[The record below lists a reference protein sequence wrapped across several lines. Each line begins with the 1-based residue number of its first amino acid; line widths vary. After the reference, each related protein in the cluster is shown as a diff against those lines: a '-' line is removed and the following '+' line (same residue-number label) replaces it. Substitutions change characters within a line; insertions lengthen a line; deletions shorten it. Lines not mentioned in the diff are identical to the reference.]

1 MYIHIK
7 RLRENWGQGQPPTGN
22 LVPVKAVAKTRPEP
36 GLELIETDE
45 PAVLPGHVKI
55 EVQAAS
61 ICGTDLHIFEWDE
74 WSSGR
79 MKPPTIVGH
88 EFCGRVVEIGPGVE
102 GLKEGDFVA
111 SESHIVCGKCKQCQ
125 LGQGHVCINTKLLG
139 IDVDGG
145 FRRFAAI
152 PAETMRPTPES
163 VPPHVAC
170 VQDPL
175 GNAVHTVM
183 EGPVEGQTIL
193 ITGLGPI
200 GLFAVAVCKALGAAK
215 IIGTEVNPLRM
226 ELARELG
233 IDVVLDARDSNLAE
247 QILSKSPG
255 GVDGVLEMSG
265 HPSSLDLAVRV
276 VRPGGRI
283 SLLGIFAE
291 SKQILPLNDLI
302 FKGVVVQPIV
312 GRKIW
317 QTWEQMGDLLQN
329 RGLNI
334 EPVITHRLP
343 FEDFSKGFDL
353 LRSGKAG
360 KVVLE
365 F

>member
-1 MYIHIK
+1 M
-7 RLRENWGQGQPPTGN
+7 PAGN
-22 LVPVKAVAKTRPEP
+22 LVRVKAVAKTRSGP
-36 GLELIETDE
+36 GLELIETDAPE
-45 PAVLPGHVKI
+45 VLPGQVKV

-61 ICGTDLHIFEWDE
+61 ICGTDLHIYEWDE

-88 EFCGRVVEIGPGVE
+88 EFCGRIIEVGAGVE
-102 GLKEGDFVA
+102 GLQVGDYVA

-125 LGQGHVCINTKLLG
+125 LGQGHVCVNTKLLG

-145 FRRFAAI
+145 FRRFAVV
-152 PAETMRPTPES
+152 PATTMRLTPES

-175 GNAVHTVM
+175 GNAVHTVL

-200 GLFAVAVCKALGAAK
+200 GLFSVAVCRALGAACV
-215 IIGTEVNPLRM
+215 IGTEVNPIRM
-226 ELARELG
+226 DLARELG
-233 IDVVLDARDSNLAE
+233 IDFVFDARDTNLAN
-247 QILSKSPG
+247 QILAKSPG

-265 HPSSLDLAVRV
+265 HPSALDLAVRV

-291 SKQILPLNDLI
+291 SKQTLPINELI

-312 GRKIW
+312 GRKLW
-317 QTWEQMGDLLQN
+317 QTWDQMGDLLQN
-329 RGLNI
+329 KGLNI

-343 FEDFSKGFDL
+343 FTDFSEGFNL

>member
-1 MYIHIK
+1 
-7 RLRENWGQGQPPTGN
+7 
-22 LVPVKAVAKTRPEP
+22 
-36 GLELIETDE
+36 
-45 PAVLPGHVKI
+45 
-55 EVQAAS
+55 
-61 ICGTDLHIFEWDE
+61 
-74 WSSGR
+74 
-79 MKPPTIVGH
+79 
-88 EFCGRVVEIGPGVE
+88 
-102 GLKEGDFVA
+102 
-111 SESHIVCGKCKQCQ
+111 
-125 LGQGHVCINTKLLG
+125 
-139 IDVDGG
+139 
-145 FRRFAAI
+145 
-152 PAETMRPTPES
+152 
-163 VPPHVAC
+163 
-170 VQDPL
+170 
-175 GNAVHTVM
+175 M